1 LRQGRAMASPLILL
15 TGASGF
21 VGPHV
26 VAALTQA
33 GYRLRLAQRRPHA
46 APGGIETI
54 VIGDLAGPIDW
65 RPALEGVD
73 HVVHMAGLAHAGPGL
88 DEALYNRINTEATL
102 ELAQAAVAAGVRRFV
117 YLSSIKALSGA
128 FDGPPLSE
136 AAEPV
141 PGDVYGRSKLA
152 AERGLDR
159 LARSSRFIALSSRE
173 PVSTSLENALEWV
186 ALRPVLIYGSG
197 VKANMAALLRLA
209 RLPIPLP
216 LGDLKA
222 PRSLLAI
229 ENLVDAIRFALTPDC
244 PARQAY
250 TVSDPEPISV
260 ADILA
265 ALRSGLGR
273 SPGLISVPE
282 AWLRRLARLA
292 GREETFLKLAGSLVA
307 RPERLLKAGW
317 RPPAETKA
325 ALARLA
331 AGSRAG

>member
-1 LRQGRAMASPLILL
+1 MASPLILV

-33 GYRLRLAQRRPHA
+33 GYRLRLAQRRPHDVP
-46 APGGIETI
+46 PGVETI
-54 VIGDLAGPIDW
+54 LTGDLAGPIDW
-65 RPALEGVD
+65 TPALEGVD

-88 DEALYNRINTEATL
+88 DEALYARINTEATL
-102 ELAQAAVAAGVRRFV
+102 ELAQAAAVAGVRRFV

-136 AAEPV
+136 TAEPV
-141 PGDVYGRSKLA
+141 PGDAYGRSKLA
-152 AERGLDR
+152 AERGLDQ
-159 LARSSRFIALSSRE
+159 LS
-173 PVSTSLENALEWV
+173 LDWV
-186 ALRPVLIYGSG
+186 ALRPVLIYGPG

-209 RLPIPLP
+209 SLPLPLP
-216 LGDLKA
+216 LGALNA
-222 PRSLLAI
+222 PRSLLAV
-229 ENLVDAIRFALTPDC
+229 ENMADAVRFALTPDC

-250 TVSDPEPISV
+250 AVADPEPMSV
-260 ADILA
+260 ADMLA

-282 AWLRRLARLA
+282 SLLRRLARLA

-317 RPPAETKA
+317 RPPVETGA

-331 AGSRAG
+331 AAPRAG